1 MTINKVTVGIVD
13 DSIRSRNILSIYLEL
28 HSKPLFELVLEL
40 ESLNEIDELRELEI
54 PPQFIFL
61 DTDIPYVKGSDGI
74 SLLLKRFPE
83 SRIIMFTDNEDEHL
97 MFNCLRAGAMGYLCK
112 DTKVSELSRSILNI
126 KNSKGLIGLG
136 TIDPTKGSFEGLYNH
151 SSILNIINGKGC
163 LTSRLNLKL
172 FNYVLLRTNL
182 LDCLN
187 VREKDIFR
195 ALIIGGGFE
204 IIAYNLEISV
214 SAIYGYLRDIYNKL
228 MINSR
233 YDCISMLRSPNCSFY
248 LQKIILN

>member
-126 KNSKGLIGLG
+126 
-136 TIDPTKGSFEGLYNH
+136 
-151 SSILNIINGKGC
+151 INGKGC

-214 SAIYGYLRDIYNKL
+214 SGIYGYLRDIYNKL